1 MEVGNLT
8 VKLSVDDVEF
18 RNKLLQAQQLL
29 SEFETGL
36 MRDFGNF
43 GLLQNNE
50 ITNSGVEGMT
60 QQFSA
65 IGTELGNAMLAGI
78 QGSFVTG
85 FGGLQKQLVGGM
97 QTMLGVLMQESTAF
111 QAVGVGMINAM
122 QAGVMA
128 RANALTAQVVN
139 AVQAALAAAN
149 AALGKA
155 SATVTGSSATPSTGG
170 AGIVYAKNGIGGGT
184 GKIGSKAATK
194 TIHSQTTVN
203 FDFKDTTLTTDR
215 LRDAIALM
223 YDVDPTYL

>member
-36 MRDFGNF
+36 MQNFGNLGGF
-43 GLLQNNE
+43 QNNK
-50 ITNSGVEGMT
+50 ISNAGMEGMT
-60 QQFSA
+60 LQFST
-65 IGTELGNAMLAGI
+65 IGTQLGNAMIGGI
-78 QGSFVTG
+78 QDSFVTG
-85 FGGLQKQLVGGM
+85 FSGLQKQLVSGM
-97 QTMLGVLMQESTAF
+97 QTVLGVLLQESGAF

-128 RANALTAQVVN
+128 RANALTAQVVS

-155 SATVTGSSATPSTGG
+155 SATVIESSATPSSSG
-170 AGIVYAKNGIGGGT
+170 AGVVYANNGV
-184 GKIGSKAATK
+184 GSGISRTNSTSK

-203 FDFKDTTLTTDR
+203 FDFKDTSLTTDR